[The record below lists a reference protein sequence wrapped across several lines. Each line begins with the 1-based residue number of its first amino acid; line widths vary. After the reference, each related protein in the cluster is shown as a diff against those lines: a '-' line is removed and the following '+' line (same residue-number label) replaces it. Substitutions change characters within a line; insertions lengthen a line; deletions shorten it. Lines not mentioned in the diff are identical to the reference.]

1 MHQLPIHAGVRKAS
15 VVRAAIV
22 LAAVIVLAVAVG
34 PVRAEGD
41 VPAQVDSVDLYA
53 AVRTDAGF
61 TIVNLDYADQNNR
74 FVSFDVIL
82 IGANSYRC
90 GGFGPDAVV
99 PDLRFIGKDR
109 VELSGS
115 FAPSD
120 FDRCSGAVPEVIT
133 FDLELGAAIVV
144 HERSSTVSTV
154 VKGEFPPYHDPNSYK
169 ADTWHGRDVLV
180 SGTMNDLPVTSTN
193 QAFFSWSK
201 VMIDTSN
208 SNS

>member
-1 MHQLPIHAGVRKAS
+1 MTAGKGLS
-15 VVRAAIV
+15 IV
-22 LAAVIVLAVAVG
+22 
-34 PVRAEGD
+34 
-41 VPAQVDSVDLYA
+41 S
-53 AVRTDAGF
+53 
-61 TIVNLDYADQNNR
+61 LDYADQHNR
-74 FVSFDVIL
+74 FVRFDVIL

-99 PDLRFIGKDR
+99 PDLRFVGKDR

-120 FDRCSGAVPEVIT
+120 FDWCSGAVPEVIT
-133 FDLELGAAIVV
+133 FDLELEAAIVV

-154 VKGEFPPYHDPNSYK
+154 VKGEFPYGDPNSHK

-180 SGTMNDLPVTSTN
+180 SGAMNGSPVTSTN